1 MTKKNNEE
9 ETIEYV
15 YIPDEGVY
23 GTIVRY
29 GAWASMIEYYDTG
42 VKYTVEIPNDE
53 YIVVDEIGV
62 GYLEESIEGMGY
74 PDEEEED
81 L

>member
-1 MTKKNNEE
+1 MSDEE
-9 ETIEYV
+9 VVEYV

-23 GTIVRY
+23 GTVVRY
-29 GAWASMIEYYDTG
+29 GAWSSLIEYFEG
-42 VKYTVEIPNDE
+42 GIGYTIEVPNDE

-62 GYLEESIEGMGY
+62 GYYL
-74 PDEEEED
+74 EEEEGIGYPEEEEN

>member
-1 MTKKNNEE
+1 MSNQE

-29 GAWASMIEYYDTG
+29 GAWSSLIEFYDG
-42 VKYTVEIPNDE
+42 GIKYTIDVPNDE
-53 YIVVDEIGV
+53 YIVVDEIGI
-62 GYLEESIEGMGY
+62 GYISETEEGIGY
-74 PDEEEED
+74 PQEKED
-81 L
+81 NL